1 MVILCWSETRDGE
14 RWDTFKE
21 EGEGAGVEAVS
32 VDSANRRFF
41 GEGGEIGSGVEGF
54 LGESVEEWRGV
65 EAEVA
70 AMGV

>member
-1 MVILCWSETRDGE
+1 M
-14 RWDTFKE
+14 
-21 EGEGAGVEAVS
+21 S
-32 VDSANRRFF
+32 VDYANRRFF
-41 GEGGEIGSGVEGF
+41 GEGGEIGRGVERF